1 MRFDLA
7 DLRLFVAV
15 ADAGSIT
22 RGAKRASLAL
32 ASASARI
39 AAMEDEAEVALLA
52 RGRRGIVPTD
62 AGLALLHHARGVLDR
77 VEGLRAAVGDYASGL
92 NARVRLAS
100 NTAALTEF
108 LPDALARFLAA
119 HPRIDV
125 DIEEAPSYA
134 IPTMVAQG
142 IADLGIAADSVD
154 LGNLQTR
161 PFRVDRLVAVLPPGD
176 RLARRK
182 GAMFADIAARPFVAL
197 NTEAAIS
204 TYVGQYMARGGH
216 KPRYRARVR
225 DFDAVCRLVGA
236 GVGAAI
242 VPVTAA
248 RRCQRTTRVAILEL
262 GDAWMIRRLTL
273 CARDFAGL
281 PTAARALADGLTRRT
296 S

>member
-22 RGAKRASLAL
+22 LGAKRAGLAL

-39 AAMEDEAEVALLA
+39 AAMEADAKVALLT
-52 RGRRGIVPTD
+52 RGRRGIAPTD

-77 VEGLRAAVGDYASGL
+77 MEALRAAVGEHAGGL
-92 NARVRLAS
+92 NARVRLAC

-108 LPDALARFLAA
+108 LPEVLARFLAT

-125 DIEEAPSYA
+125 AIEEAASYA

-142 IADLGIAADSVD
+142 IVDLGIAADSVD
-154 LGNLQTR
+154 LGSLQR
-161 PFRVDRLVAVLPPGD
+161 HPFRIDRLVAVVPAAD
-176 RLARRK
+176 RLARRRK
-182 GAMFADIAARPFVAL
+182 PMFADVAARPFVAL
-197 NTEAAIS
+197 ATDAALS
-204 TYVGQYMARGGH
+204 TYIGQYVARGGH
-216 KPRYRARVR
+216 TPRYRARVR
-225 DFDAVCRLVGA
+225 DFDAVCRLAGA
-236 GVGAAI
+236 GVGVGI

-248 RRCQRTTRVAILEL
+248 RRCQRAARIAIVEL
-262 GDAWMIRRLTL
+262 GDAWMVRHLTL

-281 PTAARALADGLTRRT
+281 PAAARALADALTR
-296 S
+296 

>member
-22 RGAKRASLAL
+22 KGARRAGLAL

-39 AAMEDEAEVALLA
+39 MGMEEEAKVALLA
-52 RGRRGIVPTD
+52 RGRRGIAPTD
-62 AGLALLHHARGVLDR
+62 AGLALLHHARGLLDR
-77 VEGLRAAVGDYASGL
+77 AEALRAAVGEHASGL
-92 NARVRLAS
+92 NARVRLAC

-108 LPDALARFLAA
+108 LPASLARFLAA

-125 DIEEAPSYA
+125 EIEEAPSYT
-134 IPTMVAQG
+134 IPTLVAQG
-142 IADLGIAADSVD
+142 VADLGIAADSVD

-161 PFRVDRLVAVLPPGD
+161 PFRTDRLVAVVPPGD

-182 GAMFADIAARPFVAL
+182 NAMFADIAGRPFVAL
-197 NTEAAIS
+197 DTDAAIS
-204 TYVGQYMARGGH
+204 TYVGQYVARAGH
-216 KPRYRARVR
+216 KPRYRARLR

-236 GVGAAI
+236 GVGVGI
-242 VPVTAA
+242 VPGTAA
-248 RRCQRTTRVAILEL
+248 RRCQRATRVAIVEL
-262 GDAWMIRRLTL
+262 GDAWMTRHLTL

-281 PTAARALADGLTRRT
+281 PAAARALADGLKG
-296 S
+296 

>member
-22 RGAKRASLAL
+22 KGARRASLSL
-32 ASASARI
+32 GSASERI
-39 AAMEDEAEVALLA
+39 AAMEAEAKVALLL
-52 RGRRGIVPTD
+52 RGRRGIAPTD
-62 AGLALLHHARGVLDR
+62 AGLALLHHARGVLER
-77 VEGLRAAVGDYASGL
+77 MEGLRAAVGEHASGL
-92 NARVRLAS
+92 HSRVRLAC

-108 LPDALARFLAA
+108 LPEALARFLVAN
-119 HPRIDV
+119 PRIDV
-125 DIEEAPSYA
+125 DIDEAPSYA

-161 PFRVDRLVAVLPPGD
+161 PFRLDRLVAVVPAND
-176 RLARRK
+176 RLAKRK
-182 GAMFADIAARPFVAL
+182 SAMFADIARRPFVAL
-197 NTEAAIS
+197 HTDAALS
-204 TYVGQYMARGGH
+204 TYVGQYIARAGH
-216 KPRYRARVR
+216 KPRYRARLR

-236 GVGAAI
+236 GVGVGL

-248 RRCQRTTRVAILEL
+248 RRCLRAARVAIVEL
-262 GDAWMIRRLTL
+262 GDSWMARRLTL
-273 CARDFAGL
+273 CARDFAAL
-281 PTAARALADGLTRRT
+281 PEAAKALAAALTHRT